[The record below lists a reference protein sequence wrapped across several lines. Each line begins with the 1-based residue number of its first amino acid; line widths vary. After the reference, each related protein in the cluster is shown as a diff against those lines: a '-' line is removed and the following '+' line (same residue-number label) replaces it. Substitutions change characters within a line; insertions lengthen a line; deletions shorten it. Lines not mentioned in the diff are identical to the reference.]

1 MHNLIEVFTNEDKSK
16 REKSGDLSEVV
27 INEEKC
33 EMNTNYEDGQKH
45 MDTNF
50 KQGGNES
57 DTGDEV

>member
-16 REKSGDLSEVV
+16 REKSGDLSELV

-33 EMNTNYEDGQKH
+33 EMDTNYEDGQKH

-50 KQGGNES
+50 KQGGK
-57 DTGDEV
+57 